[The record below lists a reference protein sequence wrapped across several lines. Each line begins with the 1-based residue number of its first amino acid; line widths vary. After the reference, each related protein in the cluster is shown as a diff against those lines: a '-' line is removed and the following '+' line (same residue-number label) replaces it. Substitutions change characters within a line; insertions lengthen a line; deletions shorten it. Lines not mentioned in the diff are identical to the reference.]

1 MDHLGMMNSA
11 SPPPPR
17 NPWRHLPFALIL
29 SVAVIGAVAFRDL
42 LTFDA
47 LARHREA
54 LLALRDAHFLWASLG
69 FVVAYTV
76 IVALS
81 VPGATVATLAG
92 GFLFGMFPG
101 TLYNVVAAT
110 MGAGLV
116 FLAARA
122 GLGAD
127 VAARIKARG
136 GAAARLQEGLRGNQW
151 SVLLM
156 MRLVPVVPFFLA
168 NLIPAFAGIRL
179 VPFLVTT
186 ALGIVPGGLVFTSI
200 GAGLGEVFARG
211 EVPDLSVLFTPAV
224 LGPLLGL
231 AALSALPM
239 VVKAIRRKEV

>member
-1 MDHLGMMNSA
+1 MMTDIPP
-11 SPPPPR
+11 SPKS
-17 NPWRHLPFALIL
+17 PWRHLPLALIL
-29 SVAVIGAVAFRDL
+29 SVAVLGAFAFRDFV
-42 LTFDA
+42 TFEA
-47 LARHREA
+47 LARHRET
-54 LLALRDAHFLWASLG
+54 LLAFRDAHFLWASLG
-69 FVVAYTV
+69 FVVTYTV

-101 TLYNVVAAT
+101 TLYNVAAAT
-110 MGAGLV
+110 LGAGLV

-127 VAARIKARG
+127 VAARIEARG
-136 GAAARLQEGLRGNQW
+136 GAAARLQQGLRGNQW

-179 VPFLVTT
+179 VPFVVTT
-186 ALGIVPGGLVFTSI
+186 ALGIVPAGLVFTSI
-200 GAGLGEVFARG
+200 GAGLGEVFAKG
-211 EVPDLSVLFTPAV
+211 EVPDLSVIFSAPIL
-224 LGPLLGL
+224 LPLLGL

-239 VVKAIRRKEV
+239 VVKAIRRKGS